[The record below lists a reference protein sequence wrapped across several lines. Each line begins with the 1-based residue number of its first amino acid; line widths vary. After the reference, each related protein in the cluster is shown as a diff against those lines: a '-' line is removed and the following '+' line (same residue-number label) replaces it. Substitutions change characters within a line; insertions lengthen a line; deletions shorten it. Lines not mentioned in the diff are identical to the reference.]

1 MNAGRK
7 GAGSAGAGSGLGLD
21 PDPARIDE
29 VLGFWFEELGSD
41 DWFGGG
47 EAVDAR
53 VRERFLALHEALR
66 HGVPAS
72 WRATPRGML
81 AAVIALDQFPRH
93 LYRGDRRAFAADA
106 AALGLAREAVER
118 GLDRGMSKDERKFLY
133 LPFEH
138 SEDPAVQARS
148 VELFAAVAEGD
159 TLGYVLRHKEIIDR
173 FGRFPH
179 RNAVLGREST
189 PEEIEFLKE
198 PDSSF

>member
-1 MNAGRK
+1 MSER
-7 GAGSAGAGSGLGLD
+7 
-21 PDPARIDE
+21 PDSSRIDE
-29 VLGFWFEELGSD
+29 VLRFWFEELTPD

-47 EAVDAR
+47 DAVDER
-53 VRERFLALHEALR
+53 IRERFLALHESLR
-66 HGVPAS
+66 ERVPES

-81 AAVIALDQFPRH
+81 AAVIALDQFPRN
-93 LYRGDRRAFAADA
+93 LYRGDPRAFAADP
-106 AALGLAREAVER
+106 AALALATEAIER
-118 GLDRGMSKDERKFLY
+118 GLDRAMSVDERKFLY

-148 VELFAAVAEGD
+148 VELFAALQNED
-159 TLGYVLRHKEIIDR
+159 TLGYALRHKEIIDR

-179 RNAVLGREST
+179 RNEVLGREST

>member
-1 MNAGRK
+1 MSADADAGPAR
-7 GAGSAGAGSGLGLD
+7 GPD

-29 VLGFWFEELGSD
+29 VLGFWFGELTRD

-66 HGVPAS
+66 VRVPAS
-72 WRATPRGML
+72 WRAGARGML

-138 SEDPAVQARS
+138 SEDPAEQARS
-148 VELFAAVAEGD
+148 VELYAAIDDAN
-159 TLGYVLRHKEIIDR
+159 TLEYAMRHKEIIDR

-179 RNAVLGREST
+179 RNAALGREST